1 MWLSAKFGF
10 VGMMKLTDICEFQ
23 GGTQPPKNEWSLVEK
38 EGYIRMLQ
46 IRDFTQPKKTVPE
59 YIKYHKNIKVCE
71 KDDILIARY
80 GASIGKIVT
89 GLSGAYNVAL
99 MRTIPDTSKMLKK
112 YLYYYL
118 NSSYF
123 QNKISNVG
131 SRAAQAGF
139 NQNDLSKLDIIC
151 PDLNKQREIIYK
163 LDKIKHVLNNYN
175 KELELLDELVK
186 ARFVELFGDVRSNN
200 NYPNVLF
207 SECVEH
213 SLRGPF
219 GSDMK
224 KSLYVPK
231 NENTIKVYIQI
242 NAIQK
247 NENLGDYYISK
258 EYYDDKMYKFEVF
271 PNEYIITCDGTLGKL
286 LKLSKN
292 MEKGVISSSLLKL
305 KLNYSLITD
314 QYFEYVWNLC
324 LLPQLI
330 SEARNACLVHLP
342 SMKVIGS
349 KKIQLPPF
357 ELQNQFADFVKEVDK
372 SRFIIKS
379 MIKEGLL

>member
-186 ARFVELFGDVRSNN
+186 ARFVELFGDENNSRCFDMSTVKNVAEVKVGVVIKPSKYYTDSQNGVKTFRSLNIGDGFIKENEWVYFTEEGNLANSKSILKENDVLVVRSGN
-200 NYPNVLF
+200 PGT
-207 SECVEH
+207 SCVVT
-213 SLRGPF
+213 
-219 GSDMK
+219 K
-224 KSLYVPK
+224 KYEGCNAIDVIIARPKLNKVNSLYLSMYTNMPHGK
-231 NENTIKVYIQI
+231 IQI
-242 NAIQK
+242 KEGTGGAAQQHFNVAKYNA
-247 NENLGDYYISK
+247 
-258 EYYDDKMYKFEVF
+258 
-271 PNEYIITCDGTLGKL
+271 
-286 LKLSKN
+286 LKL
-292 MEKGVISSSLLKL
+292 I
-305 KLNYSLITD
+305 
-314 QYFEYVWNLC
+314 
-324 LLPQLI
+324 
-330 SEARNACLVHLP
+330 
-342 SMKVIGS
+342 
-349 KKIQLPPF
+349 LPPL